1 MSEAAKP
8 AATEPQSRPARS
20 LMARARPLVVAR
32 TASAAIS
39 FVIPLALVRVFL
51 PEDYGAYK
59 QLILIAQTL
68 YYLLPFGMSQS
79 LYYFIPRSREP
90 RPYLVQVLAYLAAA
104 GALAMAALLLG
115 GALIA
120 RGLNN
125 PALVGYL
132 PYLSVYV
139 FGLIGSIPLE
149 IALTAQGRAGRA
161 AVAYVVSDLAKA
173 AAMTLPGLIGF
184 GLEGVVQGM
193 ALFALLRLLACWGLH
208 LRASPGPMFQRSA
221 LKAQLKFALP
231 FGAAVALAVPQQAF
245 HQWVVSSNLSPA
257 LFAVYAVGIFQVPL
271 FDLLYAPTSEIL
283 MVRIAEL
290 EREGRVREAAAVF
303 REAVLKLSYAF
314 VPLTLLLMA
323 AAPEVI
329 GALFTRRYIEAAPIF
344 RVAVAAGLLACL
356 PIEGALRARG
366 QTRHIFLSFALKAA
380 VTVPLALFG
389 VARFGMLGGIGS
401 WLAAEVIGKLALFA
415 RLPSAL
421 GARAR
426 DLLPWRGLL
435 RPALAATAALV
446 GVYGVR
452 ALAPADLNLFV
463 VLGLASM
470 AYGALY
476 VGALALMG
484 GRAKVGRDA
493 RESKVESRESTT
505 PASPGT

>member
-1 MSEAAKP
+1 MSEEAKPEAAKP
-8 AATEPQSRPARS
+8 LSPPGRS

-39 FVIPLALVRVFL
+39 FVIPLALARVFL
-51 PEDYGAYK
+51 PDDYGAYK

-79 LYYFIPRSREP
+79 LYYFIPRSRAP
-90 RPYLVQVLAYLAAA
+90 RPYLVQVLAYLAGA

-139 FGLIGSIPLE
+139 FGLIGSMPLE
-149 IALTAQGRAGRA
+149 IALTAQGRTGRA
-161 AVAYVVSDLAKA
+161 AIAYVVSDLAKA
-173 AAMTLPGLIGF
+173 AAMTLPGLVGF
-184 GLEGVVQGM
+184 GLQGVVQGM
-193 ALFALLRLLACWGLH
+193 ALFALLRLLACWALH
-208 LRASPGPMFQRSA
+208 LRGSPGPLFERAA

-257 LFAVYAVGIFQVPL
+257 LFAVYAVGVFQVPL

-283 MVRIAEL
+283 MVRVAEL

-329 GALFTRRYIEAAPIF
+329 GALFTSRYLEAAPIF
-344 RVAVAAGLLACL
+344 RVAVAAGILACL

-366 QTRHIFLSFALKAA
+366 QTKHIFLSFALKAV
-380 VTVPLALFG
+380 VTVPLALYG

-401 WLAAEVIGKLALFA
+401 WLAAEAIGKAALFA
-415 RLPSAL
+415 RLPRAL
-421 GARAR
+421 GTKARE
-426 DLLPWRGLL
+426 LLPWRGLL
-435 RPALAATAALV
+435 RPALAAAAALV

-452 ALAPADLNLFV
+452 ALAPASLHLFV
-463 VLGLASM
+463 VLGLATM
-470 AYGALY
+470 AYGFIYL
-476 VGALALMG
+476 GALAALG
-484 GRAKVGRDA
+484 VRPLRRRDG
-493 RESKVESRESTT
+493 RESRVESRESTT
-505 PASPGT
+505 QASPGP